1 MKQIVNDTFTLWQ
14 EEGRRVIPQN
24 FEVFRSLV
32 TQAKDS
38 MDCGKYNMAAVY
50 GEMAASYASG
60 KHCGLFISQELEH
73 ILLSI
78 GRKAIRGSIDS
89 IKRSSFYETP
99 KNVLHIATSMGSI
112 GGHSRMLWRWI
123 KQDTERSHSLVLTRQ
138 APKVVPQ
145 LLRDSVFNSGGQIY
159 LLNTRIG
166 NIISWADWLRKIAI
180 NFDLIVLHINSADV
194 VPIIAFS
201 EKEHLPPVIFIDHAD
216 HLFWLGASISDLVV
230 SLRGSGMRLAQE
242 RRHIEP
248 KRNVL
253 LPIILEPT
261 QRILSRAEAKRQLNI
276 PEDSILLLSIARAIK
291 YKTINGISFADAHL
305 PLLKQYPQAIL
316 IVIGPGE
323 SEDSSDAI
331 GQTQGRIR
339 VLKET
344 EHTSVFYQAA
354 DIYVDS
360 FPFVSSTSLLEAG
373 SYGVPLVSRYPYPS
387 EESGVLGADMPGIT
401 GNLIRV
407 QDIEEYTAVLSHL
420 VKDAEFRIFL
430 GEATQRKI
438 AETHIGNG
446 WQNSLNQI
454 YSYVSTKPNVPVTTN
469 VPDEMYLSEP
479 DVYMKS
485 IHDIQMN
492 ADQLIQWHLP
502 LMPFGERLNHWL
514 HLLKKHGLRN
524 NPINLL
530 LPEWFRSRYYSWLHS
545 SQSS

>member
-261 QRILSRAEAKRQLNI
+261 QRILSRAEAKRQ
-276 PEDSILLLSIARAIK
+276 
-291 YKTINGISFADAHL
+291 
-305 PLLKQYPQAIL
+305 
-316 IVIGPGE
+316 
-323 SEDSSDAI
+323 
-331 GQTQGRIR
+331 
-339 VLKET
+339 
-344 EHTSVFYQAA
+344 
-354 DIYVDS
+354 
-360 FPFVSSTSLLEAG
+360 
-373 SYGVPLVSRYPYPS
+373 
-387 EESGVLGADMPGIT
+387 
-401 GNLIRV
+401 
-407 QDIEEYTAVLSHL
+407 
-420 VKDAEFRIFL
+420 
-430 GEATQRKI
+430 
-438 AETHIGNG
+438 
-446 WQNSLNQI
+446 
-454 YSYVSTKPNVPVTTN
+454 
-469 VPDEMYLSEP
+469 
-479 DVYMKS
+479 
-485 IHDIQMN
+485 
-492 ADQLIQWHLP
+492 
-502 LMPFGERLNHWL
+502 
-514 HLLKKHGLRN
+514 
-524 NPINLL
+524 
-530 LPEWFRSRYYSWLHS
+530 
-545 SQSS
+545 